1 MGWDAYAVRPEVDP
15 RTSDERFLTPQME
28 AHFREASE
36 KLSSIAGCRSDNL
49 ATGTLGGLSLGILA
63 RATGIPDYD
72 DTSVDGWMLWSVDT
86 VMEAHERAQWDSIPS
101 DSTHPF
107 LVAEARLFLDVCAA
121 HGLAVWFD
129 W

>member
-1 MGWDAYAVRPEVDP
+1 M
-15 RTSDERFLTPQME
+15 SDERLLTPQMD
-28 AHFREASE
+28 AHFREASQ
-36 KLSSIAGCRSDNL
+36 KFSSIAGCRSDNL

-86 VMEAHERAQWDSIPS
+86 VMEAYERAQWDSMPS
-101 DSTHPF
+101 DSTDPL

-121 HGLAVWFD
+121 PGLAVWFD
-129 W
+129 L